1 MARSCHSSPL
11 LSAASLLACA
21 LAMAAHAAQSVATLV
36 PPCNQPAT
44 LDAASGELDVASRTI
59 VFTKVVITQ
68 CSLHLQAD
76 KARGNDPVSFANSQ
90 WTFAGHV
97 HMEAEHRGSLR
108 SDEAVVDFRDN
119 QIAHA
124 TATGKPAEF
133 EQHTDTQQVAHG
145 HADEIVYDV
154 KDGTLRLLNNA
165 YLSTGPN
172 ELSGGIV
179 VYNIRAQ
186 SVQAAKSPGSDQ
198 GVHLIITPDGVT
210 PAPAARSPGA
220 KPPPKSPP

>member
-1 MARSCHSSPL
+1 M
-11 LSAASLLACA
+11 ACA
-21 LAMAAHAAQSVATLV
+21 LAPSAHAAQSAATIV
-36 PPCNQPAT
+36 PPCKEPAK
-44 LDAASGELDVASRTI
+44 LDAASGELDVPSKTI

-68 CSLHLQAD
+68 CTLHLQAD

-97 HMEAEHRGSLR
+97 RMEAENRGSLR
-108 SDEAVVDFRDN
+108 SDEAVVEFRDN

-124 TATGKPAEF
+124 TATGRPAEF
-133 EQHTDTQQVAHG
+133 EQHTATQQVAHG

-154 KDGTLRLLNNA
+154 KDGTLRLLNDA
-165 YLSTGPN
+165 YLTTGPN
-172 ELSGGIV
+172 ELSGGLV

-198 GVHLIITPDGVT
+198 GVHLIIMPDGAT
-210 PAPAARSPGA
+210 SAPAAHPPGA
-220 KPPPKSPP
+220 TPPPKSPP

>member
-1 MARSCHSSPL
+1 MVLSSPRLPL
-11 LSAASLLACA
+11 LSACSLLLCA
-21 LAMAAHAAQSVATLV
+21 LTPAYSAQTAATLV

-44 LDAASGELDVASRTI
+44 LDAASGELDVASKTI
-59 VFTKVVITQ
+59 EFTKVVITQ

-76 KARGNDPVSFANSQ
+76 KARGADPVSFANSQ

-108 SDEAVVDFRDN
+108 SDEAVVEFRDN

-133 EQHTDTQQVAHG
+133 EQHTDTQQLAHG
-145 HADEIVYDV
+145 HADQIVYDV
-154 KDGTLRLLNNA
+154 KDGTLRLLNDA
-165 YLSTGPN
+165 YLTTGPN
-172 ELSGGIV
+172 ELSGGLV

-198 GVHLIITPDGVT
+198 GVHLVIMPDGASP
-210 PAPAARSPGA
+210 PAPAAHPGT
-220 KPPPKSPP
+220 KPPAKSPP